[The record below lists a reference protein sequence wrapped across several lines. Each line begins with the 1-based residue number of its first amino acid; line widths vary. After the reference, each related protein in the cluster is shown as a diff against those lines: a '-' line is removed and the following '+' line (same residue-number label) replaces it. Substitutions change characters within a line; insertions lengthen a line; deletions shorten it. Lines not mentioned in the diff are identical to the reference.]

1 MPSPDHPIGKSTE
14 GPELTQPNIGANL
27 PDMNPLTRAAEALR
41 WGMMTTEQILSPEG
55 RLRRWMLWCGY
66 RTAWLGIP
74 AVTLLPIALIVCI
87 QVAAIAQTLHRA
99 AWYVLLAL
107 VCVIIIKVIV
117 EALVGKGQR

>member
-1 MPSPDHPIGKSTE
+1 MPKRNPSVMASECPAVC
-14 GPELTQPNIGANL
+14 QPCISANL
-27 PDMNPLTRAAEALR
+27 PYMNPLTRSAEALR
-41 WGMMTTEQILSPEG
+41 WGMLTIEHVLSPEG
-55 RLRRWMLWCGY
+55 RLRRWMRWCGY
-66 RTAWLGIP
+66 RAAWLGIP
-74 AVTLLPIALIVCI
+74 AVTLLPIILIVCV